1 MLQYLTKDLN
11 LFKNI
16 YNWVLSLSNRKNS
29 YYSISI
35 LSFSESF
42 FFPIP
47 PDVLLVPCCLINRK
61 KSFYYAILCSVSSV
75 FGGIIGYYIGK
86 SLWWSIPDIEYSSLA
101 HLFFEYVPGITI
113 DSFNKIKILYDDWNF
128 WIVFTAGFT
137 PIPFKLITI
146 SSGTFNINFFM
157 FIIASMLSRSA
168 RFFLLATLIY
178 IFGEKIRFFIEKY
191 FNLLAILFTILLI
204 TGFVIIKLI
213 LV

>member
-1 MLQYLTKDLN
+1 MQFFKKIYKWVLN
-11 LFKNI
+11 L
-16 YNWVLSLSNRKNS
+16 STRKNS

-47 PDVLLVPCCLINRK
+47 PDVLLIPCCLINRR
-61 KSFYYAILCSVSSV
+61 KSFYYAFLCSISSV

-86 SLWWSIPDIEYSSLA
+86 VLWWDVPGIEYSSLA
-101 HLFFEYVPGITI
+101 NLFFDFVPGLTV
-113 DSFNKIKILYDDWNF
+113 DSFNNIKSLYDDWDF

-146 SSGTFNINFFM
+146 SAGTFNINFFM
-157 FIIASMLSRSA
+157 FVIASVISRSA
-168 RFFLLATLIY
+168 RFFIVAILIR
-178 IFGEKIRFFIEKY
+178 IFGESIRNFIENY

-204 TGFVIIKLI
+204 GGFILIKFIIN
-213 LV
+213 